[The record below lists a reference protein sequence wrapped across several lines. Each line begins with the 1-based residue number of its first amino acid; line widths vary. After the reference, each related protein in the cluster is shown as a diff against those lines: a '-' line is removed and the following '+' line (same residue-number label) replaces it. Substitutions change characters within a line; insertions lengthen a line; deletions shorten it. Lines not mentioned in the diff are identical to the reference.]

1 MRLKRKF
8 FKRSADA
15 VARELLGKVLVRK
28 FPDGSTKKGVII
40 ETEAYMGVEDKAAHS
55 YGGRRTKRTEVMFG
69 KSGVAYVYFTYG
81 VHWMLNI
88 ITSKVGDPQGVLI
101 RGVREIGGVGEVRG
115 PGKVTKFFKIDG
127 SFYGEDVVEGERFWV
142 EDRGSLGRRG
152 SKGEEIIATARV
164 GINYAG
170 DWKDKQLRFLLKEK
184 K

>member
-8 FKRSADA
+8 FNRSADA

-81 VHWMLNI
+81 VH
-88 ITSKVGDPQGVLI
+88 
-101 RGVREIGGVGEVRG
+101 
-115 PGKVTKFFKIDG
+115 
-127 SFYGEDVVEGERFWV
+127 
-142 EDRGSLGRRG
+142 
-152 SKGEEIIATARV
+152 
-164 GINYAG
+164 
-170 DWKDKQLRFLLKEK
+170 
-184 K
+184 